1 MLGKLFF
8 LLGTRRR
15 YPKPQCLKTTSY
27 IVFEIKRK
35 VYVTT
40 YDKLQSDIKTL
51 QDEKF
56 IKGENQISSE
66 WNVILQSSNSDS

>member
-40 YDKLQSDIKTL
+40 YDKLQSDIKDFTRR
-51 QDEKF
+51 E
-56 IKGENQISSE
+56 
-66 WNVILQSSNSDS
+66 VH